1 MPWVS
6 KVSDRRVAIGL
17 YQELKAW
24 QAAMSLV
31 AEVYRLTAG
40 LPHSERFGLVQ
51 QMRRA
56 AISISSNLAE
66 GHIRRSKREFLRF
79 VVVAL
84 GSLAELD
91 SQLLVVE
98 RLGMLPR
105 AELELSMELI
115 GHTGRLLRGLER
127 ALINRLAAGA

>member
-1 MPWVS
+1 MS